1 MRAKSNYGSLFLHPG
16 KLHHICPLTFKMDW
30 LNFLYTYG
38 PVTAFCILVL
48 TAAVQVFYYLFFFL
62 RVAIFKTRDKF
73 QSQTHPVSVV
83 ICTRDEAQNLE
94 INLPDVLTQ
103 QYGTS
108 HEVVIVNDN
117 SFDDTKYF
125 LEELQKV
132 FKHLNPIT
140 LTQEAKHIPGKK
152 WPLSVGIKSSKYE
165 VMLLTDADCRPAS
178 EWWIQKMQ
186 DAYHDGKEL
195 VLGYGAYD
203 KKPGLL
209 NKMVRW
215 ETYLTAL
222 QYMSYA
228 LAGLP
233 YMGVGRNLSYRKGL
247 FYRVKGFS
255 SLNHIPGGDD
265 DLFINKVAT
274 SENTAIVLDPDAF
287 TISVPP
293 ASFNAWWRQKARHYT
308 TARFYKPIHQFL
320 LAAFSISHLLFYP
333 ALIVAAIFYSWK
345 LALIVFGVRFLVQGV
360 IMFTTLKRFNEKDLM
375 PFFWLLDIWQWFY
388 YIIFSFAIA
397 KKPASTWK

>member
-1 MRAKSNYGSLFLHPG
+1 
-16 KLHHICPLTFKMDW
+16 MDW
-30 LNFLYTYG
+30 QNFILTHG
-38 PVTAFCILVL
+38 PAWAFYILVCVSL
-48 TAAVQVFYYLFFFL
+48 IQLFYFLFFYL
-62 RVAIFKTRDKF
+62 RVGLFKSKDKF
-73 QSQTHPVSVV
+73 QSQTQPVSVV
-83 ICTRDEAQNLE
+83 VCTRDEAHNLE
-94 INLPDVLTQ
+94 TNLPGILTQ
-103 QYGTS
+103 KYPTT
-108 HEVVIVNDN
+108 HEVVVVNDN

-186 DAYHDGKEL
+186 DAYHDGKE
-195 VLGYGAYD
+195 VILGYGAYD

-209 NKMVRW
+209 NKLVRW

-222 QYMSYA
+222 QYFSYA

-233 YMGVGRNLSYRKGL
+233 YMGVGRNLSYRKDI
-247 FYRVKGFS
+247 FFRVKGFS

-265 DLFINKVAT
+265 DLFVNKIAT
-274 SENTAIVLDPDAF
+274 KENTAIVLDPEAF
-287 TISVPP
+287 TLSVPP
-293 ASFNAWWRQKARHYT
+293 KDFAAWWRQKSRHYS
-308 TARFYKPIHQFL
+308 TAKYYKPLHKFL
-320 LAAFSISHLLFYP
+320 LGSFSISHLLFYP
-333 ALIVAAIFYSWK
+333 LLVIAAIFFSWQ
-345 LALIVFGVRFLVQGV
+345 LALIVYGVRLITQGIV
-360 IMFTTLKRFNEKDLM
+360 MYLTLKRLNEKDLF

-388 YIIFSFAIA
+388 YIIFAFALA
-397 KKPASTWK
+397 KKPSTTWK

>member
-1 MRAKSNYGSLFLHPG
+1 
-16 KLHHICPLTFKMDW
+16 MDW
-30 LNFLYTYG
+30 LHLINTYG
-38 PVTAFCILVL
+38 PLSAFILLITTAVIQL
-48 TAAVQVFYYLFFFL
+48 FYYLFFFL
-62 RVAIFKTRDKF
+62 RVALYKTKDKF

-83 ICTRDEAQNLE
+83 ICTRDEAHNLE
-94 INLPDVLTQ
+94 NNLPAVLTQ
-103 QYGTS
+103 QYSTT
-108 HEVVIVNDN
+108 HEVVVVNDN

-125 LEELQKV
+125 LEELQRL

-186 DAYHDGKEL
+186 DAYHDGTEL
-195 VLGYGAYD
+195 VLGYGAYE

-209 NKMVRW
+209 NKLVRW

-228 LAGLP
+228 LAGIP
-233 YMGVGRNLSYRKGL
+233 YMGVGRNLSYRKDL
-247 FYRVKGFS
+247 FYRMKGFS

-265 DLFINKVAT
+265 DLFINKVAHKK
-274 SENTAIVLDPDAF
+274 NTAIVLDKDAF

-293 ASFNAWWRQKARHYT
+293 TGFGAWWKQKARHYS
-308 TARFYKPIHQFL
+308 TAKYYKPLHQFL
-320 LAAFSISHLLFYP
+320 LAAYSISHILFFPALVVSIIFYHWQA
-333 ALIVAAIFYSWK
+333 ALIVY
-345 LALIVFGVRFLVQGV
+345 VVRFLVQGLV
-360 IMFTTLKRFNEKDLM
+360 
-375 PFFWLLDIWQWFY
+375 
-388 YIIFSFAIA
+388 
-397 KKPASTWK
+397 

>member
-1 MRAKSNYGSLFLHPG
+1 
-16 KLHHICPLTFKMDW
+16 MDW
-30 LNFLYTYG
+30 QTFFFQYG
-38 PVTAFCILVL
+38 PTVAFYGMVAMALI
-48 TAAVQVFYYLFFFL
+48 QIFYYLFFFI
-62 RVAIFKTRDKF
+62 RVAFFKSKDKF

-83 ICTRDEAQNLE
+83 ICTRDEAHNLE
-94 INLPDVLTQ
+94 LNMPGILTQ
-103 QYGTS
+103 TYPTT
-108 HEVVIVNDN
+108 HEVVVVNDN

-132 FKHLNPIT
+132 FKHLNAIT

-165 VMLLTDADCRPAS
+165 VMLLTDSDCRPAS

-186 DAYHDGKEL
+186 DAYHDGAEL
-195 VLGYGAYD
+195 ILGYGAYD

-209 NKMVRW
+209 NKLVRW

-228 LAGLP
+228 LAGIP
-233 YMGVGRNLSYRKGL
+233 YMGVGRNLSYRKDL
-247 FYRVKGFS
+247 FYKMKGFS

-265 DLFINKVAT
+265 DLFVNKIAKKA
-274 SENTAIVLDPDAF
+274 NTAVVLDKDAF

-293 ASFNAWWRQKARHYT
+293 ATFSSWWKQKARHYS
-308 TARFYKPIHQFL
+308 TAKFYKPLHQFL
-320 LAAFSISHLLFYP
+320 LASYSVSHILFYP
-333 ALIVAAIFYSWK
+333 LLVLAAIFFSWQWALIVYGIR
-345 LALIVFGVRFLVQGV
+345 LVIQGTVMFL
-360 IMFTTLKRFNEKDLM
+360 TLKRFNEKDLF

-388 YIIFSFAIA
+388 YIIFSVAIA
-397 KKPASTWK
+397 RKPSTTWK

>member
-1 MRAKSNYGSLFLHPG
+1 MNDLLHFLEIYGAPIAFYALIG
-16 KLHHICPLTFKMDW
+16 
-30 LNFLYTYG
+30 
-38 PVTAFCILVL
+38 VTVAQL
-48 TAAVQVFYYLFFFL
+48 FYYLFFFL
-62 RVAIFKTRDKF
+62 RIALFKSKDKF

-83 ICTRDEAQNLE
+83 ICTRDEAHNLE
-94 INLPDVLTQ
+94 NNLPTVLTQ
-103 QYGTS
+103 TYPTT
-108 HEVVIVNDN
+108 HEVVVVNDN

-195 VLGYGAYD
+195 ILGYGAYD

-209 NKMVRW
+209 NKLVRW
-215 ETYLTAL
+215 ETYQTAV

-228 LAGLP
+228 LAGIP
-233 YMGVGRNLSYRKGL
+233 YMGVGRNISYRKDL

-265 DLFINKVAT
+265 DLFVNKVAT
-274 SENTAIVLDPDAF
+274 KENTAIVLDPDAF
-287 TISVPP
+287 TISQPP
-293 ASFNAWWRQKARHYT
+293 ASFSQWWRQKARHYS
-308 TARFYKPIHQFL
+308 TAKYYKPLHKFL
-320 LAAFSISHLLFYP
+320 LALYSISHVLFYP
-333 ALIVAAIFYSWK
+333 LLIISLLSFKWEWALIVYGI
-345 LALIVFGVRFLVQGV
+345 RFITQGFV
-360 IMFTTLKRFNEKDLM
+360 MFLTLKRFNEKDLA

-388 YIIFSFAIA
+388 YLIFSVALA
-397 KKPASTWK
+397 KKPATTWK

>member
-1 MRAKSNYGSLFLHPG
+1 MNEILHFLETYAPP
-16 KLHHICPLTFKMDW
+16 IAF
-30 LNFLYTYG
+30 YTLIG
-38 PVTAFCILVL
+38 VTV
-48 TAAVQVFYYLFFFL
+48 VQLFYYLFFFL
-62 RVAIFKTRDKF
+62 RIALFKSKDKF

-83 ICTRDEAQNLE
+83 ICTRDEAHNLE
-94 INLPDVLTQ
+94 NNLPGVLTQ
-103 QYGTS
+103 TYPTT
-108 HEVVIVNDN
+108 HEVVVVNDN

-152 WPLSVGIKSSKYE
+152 WPLSVGIKSSKHE

-195 VLGYGAYD
+195 ILGYGAYD

-209 NKMVRW
+209 NKLVRW

-233 YMGVGRNLSYRKGL
+233 YMGVGRNISYRKDL

-265 DLFINKVAT
+265 DLFVNKVAT
-274 SENTAIVLDPDAF
+274 KENTAVVLDPDAF

-293 ASFNAWWRQKARHYT
+293 ASFAQWWRQKARHYS
-308 TARFYKPIHQFL
+308 TAKYYKPLHKFL
-320 LAAFSISHLLFYP
+320 LATFSFSLILFYP
-333 ALIVAAIFYSWK
+333 LLIVSAVFFNWQIALILYGI
-345 LALIVFGVRFLVQGV
+345 RFLVQGV
-360 IMFTTLKRFNEKDLM
+360 VVVLTLKRFREKDLA

-388 YIIFSFAIA
+388 LIIFSFALA
-397 KKPASTWK
+397 KKPATTWK

>member
-1 MRAKSNYGSLFLHPG
+1 M
-16 KLHHICPLTFKMDW
+16 
-30 LNFLYTYG
+30 
-38 PVTAFCILVL
+38 AFGILIV
-48 TAAVQVFYYLFFFL
+48 AAVTQVFYYLYFFI
-62 RVAIFKTRDKF
+62 RVALYKTGDKF
-73 QSQTHPVSVV
+73 QSQTHPVSVI
-83 ICTRDEAQNLE
+83 ICTRDEAHNLE
-94 INLPDVLTQ
+94 LNAPEVLTQ
-103 QYGTS
+103 KYNTT

-132 FKHLNPIT
+132 FRHLNSIT

-209 NKMVRW
+209 NKLVRW

-222 QYMSYA
+222 QYMSYT
-228 LAGLP
+228 LAGIP
-233 YMGVGRNLSYRKGL
+233 YMGVGRNLSYRKDL
-247 FYRVKGFS
+247 FYRMKGFS

-274 SENTAIVLDPDAF
+274 KENTAIVLDPDAF

-293 ASFNAWWRQKARHYT
+293 ADFGAWWRQKARHYS
-308 TARFYKPIHQFL
+308 TARYYKPLHQYL
-320 LAAFSISHLLFYP
+320 LAAFSVSHLLFYP
-333 ALIVAAIFYSWK
+333 TLVIAAVFFSWQA
-345 LALIVFGVRFLVQGV
+345 ALIVFGVRFLVQGTV
-360 IMFTTLKRFNEKDLM
+360 MYVTMKRFNEKDLA

-388 YIIFSFAIA
+388 YIIFSFALA
-397 KKPASTWK
+397 KKPATTWK

>member
-1 MRAKSNYGSLFLHPG
+1 MNDLLHFLEIYGAPIAFYALIG
-16 KLHHICPLTFKMDW
+16 
-30 LNFLYTYG
+30 
-38 PVTAFCILVL
+38 VTVAQL
-48 TAAVQVFYYLFFFL
+48 FYYLFFFL
-62 RVAIFKTRDKF
+62 RIALFKSKDKF

-83 ICTRDEAQNLE
+83 ICTRDEAHNLE
-94 INLPDVLTQ
+94 NNLPTVLTQ
-103 QYGTS
+103 TYPTT
-108 HEVVIVNDN
+108 HEVVVVNDN

-195 VLGYGAYD
+195 ILGYGAYD

-209 NKMVRW
+209 NKLVRW
-215 ETYLTAL
+215 ETYQTAV
-222 QYMSYA
+222 QYMSYT
-228 LAGLP
+228 LAGIP
-233 YMGVGRNLSYRKGL
+233 YMGVGRNISYRKDL

-265 DLFINKVAT
+265 DLFVNKVAT
-274 SENTAIVLDPDAF
+274 KENTAIVLDPDAF
-287 TISVPP
+287 TISQPP
-293 ASFNAWWRQKARHYT
+293 ASFSQWWRQKARHYS
-308 TARFYKPIHQFL
+308 TAKYYKPVHKFL
-320 LAAFSISHLLFYP
+320 LALYSISHVLFYP
-333 ALIVAAIFYSWK
+333 LLIISLLSFKWEWALIVYGI
-345 LALIVFGVRFLVQGV
+345 RFITQGFV
-360 IMFTTLKRFNEKDLM
+360 MFLTLKRFNEKDLA

-388 YIIFSFAIA
+388 YLIFSVALA
-397 KKPASTWK
+397 KKPATTWK

>member
-1 MRAKSNYGSLFLHPG
+1 MAKPYFCRLAKNPSCR
-16 KLHHICPLTFKMDW
+16 KAFKHMDW
-30 LNFLYTYG
+30 QNLILTHG
-38 PVTAFCILVL
+38 PLWAFFILVGVGVIQL
-48 TAAVQVFYYLFFFL
+48 FYYLFFFT
-62 RVAIFKTRDKF
+62 RVAGYKSKDKF

-94 INLPDVLTQ
+94 LNAPVVLTQ
-103 QYGTS
+103 NYGTT

-209 NKMVRW
+209 NKLVRW

-228 LAGLP
+228 LAGIP
-233 YMGVGRNLSYRKGL
+233 YMGVGRNLSYRKDL
-247 FYRVKGFS
+247 FFRMKGFS

-274 SENTAIVLDPDAF
+274 KENTAIVLDPDAF

-293 ASFNAWWRQKARHYT
+293 ASFSAWWRQKARHYS
-308 TARFYKPIHQFL
+308 TAKYYRPLHKFL
-320 LAAFSISHLLFYP
+320 LAMFSMSHVLFYP
-333 ALIVAAIFYSWK
+333 ALVVTAVFYNWQ
-345 LALIVFGVRFLVQGV
+345 LALMVYGVRFIAQGIV
-360 IMFTTLKRFNEKDLM
+360 LYLTLKRFNEKDLA

-388 YIIFSFAIA
+388 YIIFSLALA
-397 KKPASTWK
+397 KKPSTTWK